1 MGAMETTTIEISRE
15 NWQRLNER
23 KRRPGESFNEVLD
36 RMLADDSSGDQE
48 PHLPEDLDLPGSGD
62 VLDARREAVA
72 RLYGHLRKHGSA
84 TKGDFLELVDVD
96 QVGYGSRESFWS
108 NCINATGA
116 LSSLPGVRSPGEG
129 GHRWRFEQ

>member
-1 MGAMETTTIEISRE
+1 MEAMETTTIELSRE

-23 KRRPGESFNEVLD
+23 KRRPGESFNDVLD
-36 RMLADDSSGDQE
+36 RLLTERSGGDHE
-48 PHLPEDLDLPGSGD
+48 AHLPEELDLPGSGD
-62 VLDARREAVA
+62 VLEERRKTVA
-72 RLYGHLRKHGSA
+72 RLYEYLQEHGSA

-96 QVGYGSRESFWS
+96 QVGYGSSESFWS
-108 NCINATGA
+108 NCINATGV